1 MGNRQQAPFLIVL
14 LTILG
19 MSAIPLGLFS
29 PHTGRKGEATAAP
42 TQPTTQPSE
51 PSPPPSEFDAELT
64 SKDRLAVLAPLQDF
78 WAGSPLRLPELS
90 SVQGD
95 RDEQRVVGLL
105 QKSSPNL
112 DALIATVPDPRNT
125 IVSYQFDIVLEAIER
140 AMERQGYVAVRYCFP
155 WLTGTRSSGKEND
168 SSSSSSQGSPVYAQF
183 SLQGIQLNMAGVA
196 PTGSTSSRHQPG
208 TVLFRRVDDRDPGRF
223 SLLLLLLV
231 PESPIW
237 GIDKMALGASFDF
250 AVDAVLAKNV
260 KIVGLASFDFVVD
273 AVLAK
278 TVKIVGLPPLAPFLI
293 PPLAPFLIPP
303 LAPFLIHS
311 SQAWGIDRTTPTG
324 VLTLGNILRCL
335 LGPRAIRIVGPNFSG
350 SQTSMIQAT
359 RDWLERNPEMKG
371 RKNLFRWYNGSA
383 TEIKQDAFQGVARGL
398 NPGLTLQSTLYPN
411 SVLREQLLDFLAR
424 YHLNP
429 LLSRADSKNY
439 IDIALLVESNTG
451 YGGSYPYLAGEE
463 KCQKKEE
470 ILEDHAR
477 WGKLKFRYHYYS
489 YPINVSQ
496 VRIAY
501 QQSGVS
507 SVAAPVQLATSVRLP
522 IADDT
527 SSLPYR
533 DLIRPA
539 APPVTAVHDE
549 LTLTRL
555 LDELSHHDYEYVGV
569 ISTNVFDQLF
579 LFQKIRTACPN
590 TQLIVNTPELLFSHH
605 EAIPYLRGMLVV
617 SSYPLYPDNQAW
629 SFPHRGDLF
638 QIGFGSSTSPSIFNA
653 AAAHLAEMS
662 NGCVPEQLI
671 EYGLPFEDL
680 FAPPATYKSP
690 AVWISVVGQRSP
702 YPVSVDKPSCTDKI
716 GIYTAHTNGKKE
728 PDGNINYHLP
738 VPTGSW
744 LVLFILFSLGLLYYS
759 MVICFGHQ
767 GNRWWVLF
775 DIFLCVF
782 ILTLG
787 YGLDDQFDSSGT
799 AVFFLLVAALLLI
812 AHRCWSSAK
821 LERSLRS
828 EFEKFRVVVEDAK
841 SLLKQQKA
849 MREETAETATKKNEL
864 GNLSARQSGLAKELQ
879 NLQQRTDEL
888 SRRLYESDCLA
899 ASAMCEAAKKSRE
912 QRTVDKMGKTAGQL
926 EKNQMDQARDG
937 QKAAGQ
943 ELRDLVDSLDSVDVV
958 LNRRKRERQNGELE
972 RDVRAMIMAMS
983 FGFYLVFGTPLWI
996 LVWVL
1001 CKYPTSWNHWDPPLG
1016 FLILALLTLLTFF
1029 AASVAFVHDL
1039 RTSKTTVWNATF
1051 RIGYVLA
1058 PLLMIRVLLLR
1069 QEPRDLLMYCERAM
1083 VLTNGVTP
1091 LMPVLF
1097 LALLGAAWQGCELR
1111 RVRTLKRLNDTNP
1124 REEQPSGESQA
1135 TQTNFN
1141 QDQHTGESQAAQAL
1155 TSIKKTYEDFR
1166 SFLGTQP
1173 RIRSYFLKKDTR
1185 VYTLI
1190 LLTFTLTILVLAGLR
1205 ATPTVEFEW
1214 FQVGYR
1220 AVFSMAC
1227 LVLLFKL
1234 IQLITLWRI
1243 ARDLLEAITSLPII
1257 KAFDRLPLR
1266 AGVFGQVTDRTL
1278 KQSEREHLITWQA
1291 RLLARDFSR
1300 IKDQLFS
1307 ISMLPS
1313 NEEKSGQLKIIQ
1325 KDLEE
1330 TLCLLKDGGG
1340 EFEPSHWRI
1349 LSRNLVYVVEP
1360 FWLHRPIAVAFAD
1373 VPLPGIKSES
1383 LEPPQEWAFEKLAN
1397 WGVSDKS
1404 VSRLRNWLFAAEDYM
1419 ALISVSYLNLI
1430 FAYLWSLIEFLVIG
1444 GLALLLSITSYPF
1457 EPQGILLTTMGL
1469 TIAVLMFVIASIVI
1483 QMNRN
1488 ELVSRIQKT
1497 PPHKIS
1503 LDRPFLG
1510 AVFTYILP
1518 LLFALAALSL
1528 SLSDLFRSW
1537 FEPIFR

>member
-1 MGNRQQAPFLIVL
+1 MDDRRQSPFLIVL

-29 PHTGRKGEATAAP
+29 PQSARKGETAATP
-42 TQPTTQPSE
+42 VRPTTQPPD
-51 PSPPPSEFDAELT
+51 PSPPPSERDAELT

-78 WAGSPLRLPELS
+78 WEGSWPPPKVS
-90 SVQGD
+90 SSEEDHDQ
-95 RDEQRVVGLL
+95 QRVVELFR
-105 QKSSPNL
+105 KSGPTNL
-112 DALIATVPDPRNT
+112 KILIATVPDPHNT

-140 AMERQGYVAVRYCFP
+140 AMERQGYVAERYRFP
-155 WLTGTRSSGKEND
+155 WPTGTSSSGKENESL
-168 SSSSSSQGSPVYAQF
+168 SSSSRGSLLYAP
-183 SLQGIQLNMAGVA
+183 LCRQGIQLNMAGIA
-196 PTGSTSSRHQPG
+196 RSGPTSNRHQPG
-208 TVLFRRVDDRDPGRF
+208 SVLFRKVDDRDPSNY

-237 GIDKMALGASFDF
+237 GIDKIALAT
-250 AVDAVLAKNV
+250 
-260 KIVGLASFDFVVD
+260 SFDFVRIAFGD
-273 AVLAK
+273 SF
-278 TVKIVGLPPLAPFLI
+278 G
-293 PPLAPFLIPP
+293 
-303 LAPFLIHS
+303 S
-311 SQAWGIDRTTPTG
+311 
-324 VLTLGNILRCL
+324 
-335 LGPRAIRIVGPNFSG
+335 IRIVGPNFSG
-350 SQTSMIQAT
+350 SQTSLIEATKAWLDSNPKIQ
-359 RDWLERNPEMKG
+359 RRES
-371 RKNLFRWYNGSA
+371 LFLWYNGSA
-383 TEIKQDAFQGVARGL
+383 TEIKQDALQKATCTL
-398 NPGLTLQSTLYPN
+398 NLGLTLKSTLYPN

-429 LLSRADSKNY
+429 LLSRADSKNI

-451 YGGSYPYLAGEE
+451 YGGIYLAGKEE
-463 KCQKKEE
+463 PRQKEE
-470 ILEDHAR
+470 ILYVPAR
-477 WGKLKFRYHYYS
+477 WGKLKFRYHYYY

-496 VRIAY
+496 VRSAY
-501 QQSGVS
+501 QQSGVPS
-507 SVAAPVQLATSVRLP
+507 GAAPLKLASSERLP

-527 SSLPYR
+527 SNLPYR
-533 DLIRPA
+533 DLITPA

-555 LDELSHHDYEYVGV
+555 LDELSHHDYDYVGV
-569 ISTNVFDQLF
+569 ISSNVFDQLF
-579 LFQKIRTACPN
+579 LFQKIRIACPN
-590 TQLIVNTPELLFSHH
+590 TQLIVNSPELLFSHH
-605 EAIPYLRGMLVV
+605 EVIPYLRGMLVV

-629 SFPHRGDLF
+629 SYPHWGDLF
-638 QIGFGSSTSPSIFNA
+638 QIGFGSFASPSIFNA
-653 AAAHLAEMS
+653 AAAHIAEMS
-662 NGCVPEQLI
+662 NGSLPYPEHLI
-671 EYGLPFEDL
+671 EYGLPFGGL
-680 FAPPATYKSP
+680 FPTLRSCRAP

-702 YPVSVDKPSCTDKI
+702 YPVWVTQPTGKDKE
-716 GIYTAHTNGKKE
+716 GIYAAETIGNEE
-728 PDGNINYHLP
+728 PDGGINYHLP
-738 VPTGSW
+738 VPTGSR
-744 LVLFILFSLGLLYYS
+744 LLLFILFSLGLLFYS

-782 ILTLG
+782 ILTYG
-787 YGLDDQFDSSGT
+787 YILDHQFDSSGT
-799 AVFFLLVAALLLI
+799 AVFSLLVAALLLI
-812 AHRCWSSAK
+812 AYRCGSSAE

-828 EFEKFRVVVEDAK
+828 EFETFRVVVEEAK
-841 SLLKQQKA
+841 TLLKQQKA
-849 MREETAETATKKNEL
+849 MMEETAKTATKKNEL
-864 GNLSARQSGLAKELQ
+864 GNLPARQSGLAKGLQ

-888 SRRLYESDCLA
+888 SRRLYESDPLA

-912 QRTVDKMGKTAGQL
+912 QRTVDKMGETAGQL

-972 RDVRAMIMAMS
+972 RDVKAMIMAMS

-1016 FLILALLTLLTFF
+1016 FTILALLTLLTFF

-1111 RVRTLKRLNDTNP
+1111 RVRTLKRLSDTNP

-1135 TQTNFN
+1135 TQTNSN

-1155 TSIKKTYEDFR
+1155 RSTKGTYEEFR
-1166 SFLGTQP
+1166 SFLETQP
-1173 RIRSYFLKKDTR
+1173 WIWSHFLKKDSR
-1185 VYTLI
+1185 VYTLV

-1214 FQVGYR
+1214 FQIGYR
-1220 AVFSMAC
+1220 AVFSVAC
-1227 LVLLFKL
+1227 LVLVFKL
-1234 IQLITLWRI
+1234 IELITLWWI

-1291 RLLARDFSR
+1291 RVLARDFRR

-1313 NEEKSGQLKIIQ
+1313 NEEKSKQLIIKQ
-1325 KDLEE
+1325 KDLKK
-1330 TLCLLKDGGG
+1330 TLCLLEDGGG

-1383 LEPPQEWAFEKLAN
+1383 LEPPQEWDFEKLGN
-1397 WGVSDKS
+1397 CQDFDE
-1404 VSRLRNWLFAAEDYM
+1404 SRLRNWLVAAEDYM
-1419 ALISVSYLNLI
+1419 ALISVSHLNLI

-1469 TIAVLMFVIASIVI
+1469 TIAVLMFVIASIVL

-1497 PPHKIS
+1497 PPNKIS
-1503 LDRPFLG
+1503 LDRQFLG
-1510 AVFTYILP
+1510 AVFKYILP